1 MVLLT
6 GAAMLVLPGPGLLVI
21 PLGLGLLAVEFVCVR
36 RWLRNARKLWRTQ
49 K

>member
-1 MVLLT
+1 LVAFVGAMVLLT
-6 GAAMLVLPGPGLLVI
+6 GAAMLI